1 MTEYENYKTD
11 DSDGKVILL
20 DYKTDLSELYL
31 PDGINILTEG
41 SFHAETK
48 NIVQVIDLSNS
59 ITSIQPK
66 AFADMKVLSQVRL
79 STQLEEIC
87 DEAFSGCTSLSK
99 IRFPYS
105 LKKIGK
111 KAFAN
116 TAIAVCV
123 LPDSVE
129 IAEDSFPENCKI
141 NRIDEYG
148 SEWF

>member
-1 MTEYENYKTD
+1 MMEFENYKTD
-11 DSDGKVILL
+11 VVDGKVVLL
-20 DYKTDLSELYL
+20 DYKTSCPELHL
-31 PDGINILTEG
+31 PDGVNVLTDA
-41 SFHAETK
+41 SFSEITK
-48 NIVQVIDLSNS
+48 ASVQTVELSNTVTT
-59 ITSIQPK
+59 IKTK

-79 STQLEEIC
+79 PSQLEEIC
-87 DEAFSGCTSLSK
+87 DEAFIGCEAISK

-111 KAFAN
+111 KAFAG
-116 TAIAVCV
+116 TSITVCV

-129 IAEDSFPENCKI
+129 IEEDSFPENCKI